1 MNSRIKEYIEIFK
14 QYVSNYDFN
23 NDKIMLKYEHSLRV
37 MELSKKYAKL
47 LNFSKEDI
55 ELATLIGLL
64 HDIGRFEQIR
74 VYGSF
79 DDIHT
84 IDHADYSVD
93 QLFNKE
99 EIKRFT
105 KREEWYPI
113 IEFAIK
119 YHNKLEIPYINDKR
133 IFMHAKLIR
142 DTDKVDIMKAVI
154 GRVKTDN
161 SKVSQEVKM
170 ALKSHKLSNRKDT
183 ITKNDCIANQYGF
196 VFDINYNIVLK
207 EYKENFIKF
216 HKSLESNTDLNEIY
230 NEVLKYIDE
239 RIDKNDRNGNE
250 V

>member
-1 MNSRIKEYIEIFK
+1 MDRIKKYIETFK
-14 QYVSNYDFN
+14 EYVSLYDCN
-23 NDKIMLKYEHSLRV
+23 NDKIKLKYNHSLRV
-37 MELSKKYAKL
+37 MELSNKYAKL
-47 LNFSKEDI
+47 LNFSEEDI

-64 HDIGRFEQIR
+64 HDIGRFEQIQ
-74 VYGSF
+74 VYDSF

-84 IDHADYSVD
+84 IDHADYSVE
-93 QLFNKE
+93 QLFNKGV
-99 EIKRFT
+99 IKRFT
-105 KREEWYPI
+105 NKAEWYPI
-113 IEFAIK
+113 IEYAIK
-119 YHNKLEIPYINDKR
+119 YHNKLEIPNIKDEK
-133 IFMHAKLIR
+133 ILMHTKLIR

-161 SKVSQEVKM
+161 SRVNQEIKM

-216 HKSLESNTDLNEIY
+216 HKSLEYNDELEEIY
-230 NEVLKYIDE
+230 NEALKYINE
-239 RIDKNDRNGNE
+239 RIDKYDRNGNE